1 MSTIGKIFVVLN
13 LVLAAAFV
21 GWAYNAVSA
30 SGDWKAKHETLFTA
44 SAKDKANLDAEL
56 TKVRADLALA
66 QREYQ
71 SAMSARDENKRAA
84 DRLQADKTE
93 LASTNASLQAA
104 VTGIQTT
111 LGEITASRD
120 TAQANSS
127 KAVAAQNAAE
137 TGRRAAE
144 QAQEAAEK
152 AQADAQSELR
162 AAQDLVA
169 SLEKDKTKLVNEAGS
184 LRTSLDTIV
193 KVTGADPKDFED
205 VPKIDGAVQGVD
217 RSIPEGLVAIN
228 AGATQ
233 GVRRGYTFSIYDGA
247 RYKGEVKIEFVHSD
261 MSSGLITYTKPGET
275 ISQGDRATTRL

>member
-21 GWAYNAVSA
+21 GWAYSAVST
-30 SGDWKAKHETLFTA
+30 SGEWKTKHQTLADA
-44 SAKDKANLDAEL
+44 SAKEKQTLDAEL
-56 TKVRADLALA
+56 TKVRAELGLA

-71 SAMSARDENKRAA
+71 SAKSAQDENKRAA

-93 LASTNASLQAA
+93 LASNNASLQAA

-120 TAQANSS
+120 TAQANAA
-127 KAVAAQNAAE
+127 KALAAQNAAE
-137 TGRRAAE
+137 TARRAAE

-152 AQADAQSELR
+152 AMADAQSELR
-162 AAQDLVA
+162 SAQAQIA
-169 SLEKDKTKLVNEAGS
+169 SLEKEKTKLVNESGS

-205 VPKIDGAVQGVD
+205 VPKIDGAVLGVD

-228 AGATQ
+228 AGSTQ

-247 RYKGEVKIEFVHSD
+247 RYKGEVKVEFVHGD